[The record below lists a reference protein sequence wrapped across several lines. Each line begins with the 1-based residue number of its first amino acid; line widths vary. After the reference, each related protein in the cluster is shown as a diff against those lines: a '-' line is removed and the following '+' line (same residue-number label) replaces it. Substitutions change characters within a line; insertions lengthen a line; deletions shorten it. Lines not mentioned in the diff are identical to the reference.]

1 MKIKADSL
9 AKNVAAKRDW
19 TSGSLLLN
27 LWLLSW
33 PTLIVN
39 TINALGPTV
48 DMFWVAKLGSADIAG
63 VGVSGL
69 VIMVVNS
76 LISGLFMGTVALIAR
91 FIGAKDEKTANLAA
105 QQAFVV
111 GLVFSFLMALMGIFL
126 AEPLLKL
133 LGVAPNVVSEGAVY
147 LRIQLIGI
155 VTMTALQIAQ
165 SIMQASGDAMNPLK
179 ISVGYRLLQV
189 ILCPALIFGWS
200 IFPHLGVSGAALSNV
215 ITQGLG
221 GAIALWILFT
231 GRTRIAVTFRN
242 FRVDW
247 SMIWR
252 AVKIG
257 IPASIA
263 FMQRSFAEL
272 ILIWFITPFGTI
284 AVAAQSLAQR
294 IDQFIQNLSGGIGT
308 AGGVLAG
315 QNLGAGKP
323 DRAEKTGWLAVGIAT
338 IISITCSLIIWLW
351 VVPILHIFNSE
362 ADLVNMAATFLRIQI
377 VSYLVWGVV
386 ISLNMV
392 INGVGDTFIGMVTNI
407 VTTLGIQLGLAWY
420 LPHATSL
427 GVYGIRWA
435 VVAGIVVRAVVYAV
449 YFKSGRWK
457 HKRV

>member
-76 LISGLFMGTVALIAR
+76 LISSLFMGTVALIAR

-231 GRTRIAVTFRN
+231 
-242 FRVDW
+242 
-247 SMIWR
+247 
-252 AVKIG
+252 
-257 IPASIA
+257 
-263 FMQRSFAEL
+263 
-272 ILIWFITPFGTI
+272 
-284 AVAAQSLAQR
+284 
-294 IDQFIQNLSGGIGT
+294 
-308 AGGVLAG
+308 
-315 QNLGAGKP
+315 
-323 DRAEKTGWLAVGIAT
+323 
-338 IISITCSLIIWLW
+338 
-351 VVPILHIFNSE
+351 
-362 ADLVNMAATFLRIQI
+362 
-377 VSYLVWGVV
+377 
-386 ISLNMV
+386 
-392 INGVGDTFIGMVTNI
+392 
-407 VTTLGIQLGLAWY
+407 
-420 LPHATSL
+420 
-427 GVYGIRWA
+427 
-435 VVAGIVVRAVVYAV
+435 
-449 YFKSGRWK
+449 
-457 HKRV
+457 